1 MPLPKASSAGDL
13 VRCLDLDDFDLRLDR
28 YRLIQPKADQ
38 LMARS
43 LSKYSQLAP
52 VVYCELEGALVL
64 IDGFKRL
71 RAARTLK
78 GLSTLQAR
86 SLEVDE
92 HGDRRGAY
100 QPLETSTG
108 PKRPSSISIASHPS
122 RMNWKSRG
130 SSMLWYMTMGYNKSK
145 WLSCWDVTSRGL
157 IVAWLSSSD

>member
-1 MPLPKASSAGDL
+1 MPLPNASSAGDL

-92 HGDRRGAY
+92 HGPAIAQSWLTASANSTWKHHCSQKPMATLSRSYNCHEGRS
-100 QPLETSTG
+100 TS
-108 PKRPSSISIASHPS
+108 KE
-122 RMNWKSRG
+122 
-130 SSMLWYMTMGYNKSK
+130 
-145 WLSCWDVTSRGL
+145 
-157 IVAWLSSSD
+157 